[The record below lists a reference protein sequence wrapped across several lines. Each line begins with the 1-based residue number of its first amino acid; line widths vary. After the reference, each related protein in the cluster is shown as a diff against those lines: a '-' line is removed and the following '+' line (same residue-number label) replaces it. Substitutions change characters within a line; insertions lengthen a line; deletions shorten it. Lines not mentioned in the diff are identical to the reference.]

1 MPHIFPFTLLDVII
15 ILSIIGG
22 LFSFATWG
30 LKGDDEVEEEVDTVP
45 EPKITCD
52 IEDYDELQR
61 RINKLKIELEDFERP
76 DLAPCEYE
84 PPDEEDDDDEGGL
97 VVRK

>member
-1 MPHIFPFTLLDVII
+1 MMLPFKFLDVII

-22 LFSFATWG
+22 LYAFATWG
-30 LKGDDEVEEEVDTVP
+30 LGDEDVLVDTVP

-61 RINKLKIELEDFERP
+61 RITKLKIELEDFERP

-84 PPDEEDDDDEGGL
+84 PPDDED
-97 VVRK
+97 

>member
-1 MPHIFPFTLLDVII
+1 MPYILPITFLDFLII
-15 ILSIIGG
+15 IIMTGG
-22 LFSFATWG
+22 LYAFATWG
-30 LKGDDEVEEEVDTVP
+30 FSDDEEDESVDKIP

-52 IEDYDELQR
+52 MEDYSELQR

-84 PPDEEDDDDEGGL
+84 PPDEEDE
-97 VVRK
+97 

>member
-1 MPHIFPFTLLDVII
+1 MLHTLLDVVI
-15 ILSIIGG
+15 ILSITGG
-22 LFSFATWG
+22 LFAFATWG
-30 LKGDDEVEEEVDTVP
+30 LRGDDDEEEDTVP

-61 RINKLKIELEDFERP
+61 RINKLKNELEDFERP

-84 PPDEEDDDDEGGL
+84 PSDEEEDDEEEGGL

>member
-30 LKGDDEVEEEVDTVP
+30 LKGDEEEEVVIDTVP

-52 IEDYDELQR
+52 IKDYDELQR

-84 PPDEEDDDDEGGL
+84 PPDEEDE
-97 VVRK
+97 

>member
-1 MPHIFPFTLLDVII
+1 MPHLFSLTFLDIII

-22 LFSFATWG
+22 LFAFATWG
-30 LKGDDEVEEEVDTVP
+30 LKGDEEEVDTVP
-45 EPKITCD
+45 EPKTTCD

-76 DLAPCEYE
+76 DLAPCEFE
-84 PPDEEDDDDEGGL
+84 PSDEEEDDEEEGGL